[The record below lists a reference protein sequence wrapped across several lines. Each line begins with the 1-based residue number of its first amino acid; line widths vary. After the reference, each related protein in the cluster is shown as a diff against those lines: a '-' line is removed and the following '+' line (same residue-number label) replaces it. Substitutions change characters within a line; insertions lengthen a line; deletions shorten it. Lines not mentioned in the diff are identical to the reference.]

1 MLKIASFLPHPPI
14 IIPTIGSP
22 LDLEKV
28 KNTIEALKKTSQIYT
43 ETQPETVILVSPHA
57 PFSPETFVFNSAK
70 TFFGHFTQFGD
81 FSTELSFKN
90 DKELLREILEELK
103 KIQIPFQLI
112 ESKELDHGTL
122 VPLYYLNL
130 GLNFKLISFSYS
142 LLPRET
148 HFNLGQALLKV
159 IQKSN
164 KKIAF
169 VASGDLSH
177 CLTSDAPG
185 GFSPRGKEFDEKIVK
200 LLKEKRV
207 REILNL
213 DEGLV
218 EEAGECGFRSLLI
231 LLGVLEGL
239 NWKPEILSYEAPF
252 GVGYLVA
259 SFKLKSV

>member
-22 LDLEKV
+22 FDLEKV
-28 KNTIEALKKTSQIYT
+28 KNTIGALKKIAQAYT
-43 ETQPETVILVSPHA
+43 EIRPETIIIVSPHA
-57 PFSPETFVFNSAK
+57 PLLPDAFVFNSADN
-70 TFFGHFTQFGD
+70 FFGHFTQFGD

-90 DKELLREILEELK
+90 DGELLKEILEGLK
-103 KIQIPFQLI
+103 KAQIPFRLI

-148 HFNLGQALLKV
+148 HFALGQILQKV

-177 CLTSDAPG
+177 RLTYDAPG
-185 GFSPRGKEFDEKIVK
+185 GFSSRGKEFDEKIVK
-200 LLKEKRV
+200 LLKAKRV
-207 REILNL
+207 KEIINL
-213 DEGLV
+213 DEDLV

-231 LLGVLEGL
+231 LLGVLNGL
-239 NWKPEILSYEAPF
+239 NWEPEILSYEGPF

-259 SFKLKSV
+259 NFKLKSV

>member
-1 MLKIASFLPHPPI
+1 M
-14 IIPTIGSP
+14 
-22 LDLEKV
+22 
-28 KNTIEALKKTSQIYT
+28 IEALKKISQIYS
-43 ETQPETVILVSPHA
+43 ETHPETIILVSPHA
-57 PFSPETFVFNSAK
+57 PFLPDVFAFNSADN
-70 TFFGHFTQFGD
+70 FFGHFTQFGD

-90 DKELLREILEELK
+90 DKDLLKEILEELK
-103 KIQIPFQLI
+103 KAQIPFGLI

-148 HFNLGQALLKV
+148 HFYLGQTLLKV

-177 CLTSDAPG
+177 RLTYDAPG

-200 LLKEKRV
+200 LLREKKV
-207 REILNL
+207 QEIINL
-213 DEGLV
+213 DEDLV

-239 NWKPEILSYEAPF
+239 NWEPEILSYEGPF

-259 SFKLKSV
+259 NFKLKSI